1 MIGTFTGK
9 AFVIFKT
16 SKARDQVLAYERSC
30 WTRFKRICFRP
41 EIKFNVLQAPEPR
54 DIIWENL
61 VVTKWKK
68 KCLEIKSR
76 VFGLLFMAICFVFIL
91 GISFL
96 KTSLIDEKLQGKAL
110 NGAYRLRGVS
120 LAISMVITIFNLL
133 GRSFITRLV
142 KQ

>member
-9 AFVIFKT
+9 VFIIFKT
-16 SKARDQVLAYERSC
+16 SKARDQCLAYERSY

-61 VVTKWKK
+61 VVTKWQK
-68 KCLEIKSR
+68 KCLEIKST
-76 VFGLLFMAICFVFIL
+76 VFGLAFMALCFGCIL
-91 GISFL
+91 GLSFL
-96 KTSLIDEKLQGKAL
+96 KTSLIDERLQGKAL
-110 NGAYRLRGVS
+110 NRAYKLRAVS
-120 LAISMVITIFNLL
+120 LAISLVITIFNLL